1 MELSL
6 LFKLLHVLSAMALV
20 TGLVGRWITN
30 AQAEHSSDLGSMEAL
45 LGASLRFERMVIGS
59 SLAVLFTGLATAWLM
74 KLPILGAFEG
84 AQTNWILVSLALF
97 LLIMVLV
104 PPLVF
109 LPAGRA
115 FETARAAAHRARA
128 KTPELQAAFANAR
141 VRAAHITE
149 IAAVLFVI
157 ALMVLKPF

>member
-1 MELSL
+1 VELSL

-30 AQAEHSSDLGSMEAL
+30 AQAARSASLESMEAL
-45 LGASLRFERMVIGS
+45 LGAGLRFERMVIGAS
-59 SLAVLFTGLATAWLM
+59 FAVLISGLLTAWLIG
-74 KLPILGAFEG
+74 LPILGALEG

-97 LLIMVLV
+97 VLLMVVL

-115 FETARAAAHRARA
+115 FEAARAAAHRAKA
-128 KTPELQAAFANAR
+128 KTPELHAAFANQR
-141 VRAAHITE
+141 VRTAHIAE
-149 IAAVLFVI
+149 IVAVLVVV

>member
-6 LFKLLHVLSAMALV
+6 LFKFLHVLSAMALV

-30 AQAEHSSDLGSMEAL
+30 SHAERSSDLASMEAL
-45 LGASLRFERMVIGS
+45 LGASLRFERMAIGGS
-59 SLAVLFTGLATAWLM
+59 FAVLISGLITAWLM
-74 KLPILGAFEG
+74 RLPILGFVESSS
-84 AQTNWILVSLALF
+84 TNWILVSLVVF
-97 LLIMVLV
+97 LLVMGFV

-109 LPAGRA
+109 LPAGRG
-115 FETARAAAHRARA
+115 FEAARAAAHRVRA
-128 KTPELQAAFANAR
+128 KTPELQAAFANTR

-149 IAAVLFVI
+149 LVAVLVVI

>member
-30 AQAEHSSDLGSMEAL
+30 GHAERSADLGSMEAL
-45 LGASLRFERMVIGS
+45 LRASLRFERMAIGGS
-59 SLAVLFTGLATAWLM
+59 FAVLVTGLLTAWLM
-74 KLPILGAFEG
+74 GVPILGSFEG
-84 AQTNWILVSLALF
+84 APTNWLLVSLVLF
-97 LLIMVLV
+97 LLVMGPV

-115 FETARAAAHRARA
+115 FEAARAAAHRAGT
-128 KTPELQAAFANAR
+128 KTAELQAAFANPR
-141 VRAAHITE
+141 VRAAHIAE
-149 IAAVLFVI
+149 IALVIVVI